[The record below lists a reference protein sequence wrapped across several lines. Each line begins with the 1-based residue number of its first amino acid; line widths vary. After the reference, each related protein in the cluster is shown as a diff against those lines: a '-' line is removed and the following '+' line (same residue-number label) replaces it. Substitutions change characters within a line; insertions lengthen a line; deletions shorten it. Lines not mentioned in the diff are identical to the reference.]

1 MAPNPEKAAPALDEA
16 ADGVAPKPEKA
27 PPALDEAAG
36 GVAPNPEKAPPE
48 AAPEAGKVAPN
59 PENPPDEADGGVEAG
74 NWAFFVPSNPEEE
87 APNNEPELALG
98 VAAAE
103 D

>member
-1 MAPNPEKAAPALDEA
+1 
-16 ADGVAPKPEKA
+16 
-27 PPALDEAAG
+27 
-36 GVAPNPEKAPPE
+36 
-48 AAPEAGKVAPN
+48 
-59 PENPPDEADGGVEAG
+59 VEAG